1 MVDAALSQ
9 QLLKAV
15 DAGFGEETD
24 FIAELVKFPSLRGQE
39 ATAQDF
45 MAEAMRARGLGV
57 DRWKV
62 EVADIAHLPGFS
74 PVHVSYDNAY
84 NVVGAHR
91 AASPKGKSLILNGH
105 IDVVPVGPL
114 DMWTTPPFQPRIE
127 GGWLYGRGGGDMK
140 AGLAAML
147 YAYDA
152 FKRLGLRPAAD
163 VFFQSVIE
171 EECTGN
177 GALACLARGYKAEA
191 AFIPEPMWNRF
202 IRAQVGVM
210 WFQVKL
216 KGHPVHVREAG
227 NGANA
232 IEAAFPLMQ
241 ALHAVEDRWNAAAK
255 SDRHF
260 GHVHHPINVNVGK
273 IAGGDWASSVP
284 AWCVFD
290 VRIAVLPGQD
300 LAEARSEIEDAIRGA
315 ARGNRFLANNP
326 PEIVWNGFQAEGY
339 VLEGGEAAEAA
350 LGGAHAAV
358 FGGAKLEEEFAT
370 GTTDARFFGLYAG
383 IPALVYGPNSDDIH
397 GFDEKVELDS
407 VRRVTQAMALFIADW
422 CGVEKA

>member
-1 MVDAALSQ
+1 MVDAALTQ
-9 QLLKAV
+9 QLMKAV
-15 DAGFGEETD
+15 DAGFDEETD
-24 FIAELVKFPSLRGQE
+24 FIAELVKHPSLRGQE

-74 PVHVSYDNAY
+74 PVHVSYDNAF

-171 EECTGN
+171 E
-177 GALACLARGYKAEA
+177 
-191 AFIPEPMWNRF
+191 
-202 IRAQVGVM
+202 
-210 WFQVKL
+210 
-216 KGHPVHVREAG
+216 
-227 NGANA
+227 
-232 IEAAFPLMQ
+232 
-241 ALHAVEDRWNAAAK
+241 
-255 SDRHF
+255 
-260 GHVHHPINVNVGK
+260 
-273 IAGGDWASSVP
+273 
-284 AWCVFD
+284 
-290 VRIAVLPGQD
+290 
-300 LAEARSEIEDAIRGA
+300 
-315 ARGNRFLANNP
+315 
-326 PEIVWNGFQAEGY
+326 
-339 VLEGGEAAEAA
+339 
-350 LGGAHAAV
+350 
-358 FGGAKLEEEFAT
+358 
-370 GTTDARFFGLYAG
+370 
-383 IPALVYGPNSDDIH
+383 
-397 GFDEKVELDS
+397 
-407 VRRVTQAMALFIADW
+407 
-422 CGVEKA
+422 